1 MLRRVPAALLLLLS
15 LTAAAQPSTKLAVV
29 KGRLIDPEEK
39 LIDALGLERG
49 CPKGLTGEMKQ
60 RAKGFLDALGYKLV
74 RLECRP
80 PRALVEVKPHRVIRK
95 IYIKGNW
102 PLFEEEILRRLRFRP
117 GQRLPEGKAL
127 AAAIARQEER
137 MRDFLSR
144 EGYFDGSLRIK
155 ITPTRV
161 AHQVNVEVQVSKG
174 RRFKVGEVVAEPVR
188 RGRRRQARERAQ
200 QAAAGQGRPNKSELA
215 IPPDRI
221 TSFFRHCLMLQRAE
235 RCLFYRRSFNTKRF
249 NEDVEYLIGEYHK
262 LGYPGVRVRKS
273 FEVLRDKP
281 PDDAVRIELKIQER
295 KRIELEFLGND
306 SIKDR
311 DLRAE
316 LTIFD
321 EGAYDDYELAQ
332 SARRIHRLYQSKG
345 HLQARVTFSRKVGE
359 KADRVTF
366 EINEGPRFRIEE
378 VQFRGNRAVS
388 TEKLRKVIKTK
399 PFPFLGSIGLGEG
412 GYITATQL
420 KQDVERLE
428 AHYNQ
433 LGFPDVKVTG
443 QIAPHPALM
452 DRPGALAAV
461 VGAGAATSGEL
472 YVRFTIREGK
482 RAIVEKV
489 YIDGNKLISSD
500 VLLAQLTLKPGR
512 PFAGKRLELDKARLA
527 RIYGEKGYPYAEVRA
542 LEELSLDGTRV
553 SVQFSVV
560 ERKRVR
566 FGPVFVRG
574 NFKTRRSVIES
585 DIDFKPGEPFDIRK
599 IELAERKLRK
609 RQLFN
614 MVRLQ
619 LLGIGEKQQEVPVL
633 VSVEERH
640 DDRGAIEFGVGGST
654 DNLLFGSLAYTNQNV
669 LGFGT
674 SISLKGEVGM
684 KIQSGDLHYRD
695 PRLLGSEL
703 KLDVQGF
710 VRNQITERLGEVLTF
725 GGTIALSYEFL
736 PRLTGLMRY
745 EIRQVKH
752 KEDIHR
758 PAAVDESRQVDVFTR
773 TGGIGPALIYD
784 TRDNPLSPTKGY
796 RVEGSM
802 LWASQYLGGTQHF
815 IKFNLSGQLFVPLPK
830 GITVAFGG
838 RYDHGLPLGGDVQL
852 PKVERYFAGGD
863 TTIRGLEED
872 MAWAE
877 LTLAPLAPLAG
888 ASYYFVRPQGGNI
901 RLLTNLEIQFPIW
914 RESILFG
921 LPLMGAVFMDNG
933 MVTNSFFGF
942 EASDFRH
949 GAGLAL
955 RIVTPVGFSSFEYAW
970 ALDPELWDPRFGR
983 FHFNF
988 GFVF

>member
-15 LTAAAQPSTKLAVV
+15 LAAAAQPRAGTGLAVV
-29 KGRLIDPEEK
+29 KGKLVDSEEK

-49 CPKGLTGEMKQ
+49 CPGGLTGEMEQ
-60 RAKGFLDALGYKLV
+60 RIKTFLDALGYKLV

-137 MRDFLSR
+137 MREFLSR

-188 RGRRRQARERAQ
+188 RRSG
-200 QAAAGQGRPNKSELA
+200 NKKGELA

-221 TSFFRHCLMLQRAE
+221 TGMFRHCLLLQRAK
-235 RCLFYRRSFNTKRF
+235 RCWLFRRSFNTKRF
-249 NEDVEYLIGEYHK
+249 NEDIEYLIDEYHK

-295 KRIELEFLGND
+295 KRIEIDFRGND

-311 DLRAE
+311 DLREE

-332 SARRIHRLYQSKG
+332 SARKIHRLYQSKG
-345 HLQARVTFSRKVGE
+345 HLQARVTFTREVSETV
-359 KADRVTF
+359 DHVTF
-366 EINEGPRFRIEE
+366 EIEEGPRFRIEE
-378 VQFRGNRAVS
+378 IQFRGNRAVS
-388 TEKLRKVIKTK
+388 TDKLRKVIKTK

-420 KQDVERLE
+420 KQDVERLK
-428 AHYNQ
+428 AHYQ
-433 LGFPDVKVTG
+433 ELGFPDVQVTG

-452 DRPGALAAV
+452 DRPGALAAA
-461 VGAGAATSGEL
+461 VGARATEGGDL

-489 YIDGNKLISSD
+489 YINGNKLVPSS
-500 VLLAQLTLKPGR
+500 VLLAQLTLRPGR

-542 LEELSLDGTRV
+542 LEELSFDGTRV

-560 ERKRVR
+560 ERERVR

-585 DIDFKPGEPFDIRK
+585 DIDFKAGEPFDIRK
-599 IELAERKLRK
+599 IERAERKLRK

-614 MVRLQ
+614 MVRIQ
-619 LLGIGEKQQEVPVL
+619 LLGIGEKRREVPVL

-654 DNLLFGSLAYTNQNV
+654 DNLLFGSLAYTNQNL

-674 SISLKGEVGM
+674 TISLKGEVGM

-703 KLDVQGF
+703 KLDIQGF

-758 PAAVDESRQVDVFTR
+758 PAAVDEARQVDVFTR

-784 TRDNPLSPTKGY
+784 TRDNPLSPSRGY

-802 LWASQYLGGTQHF
+802 LWASQYLGGTHHF

-830 GITVAFGG
+830 GITIAFGG

-863 TTIRGLEED
+863 TTIRGFEES

-877 LTLAPLAPLAG
+877 LTLAPMSPLAG
-888 ASYYFVRPQGGNI
+888 ASYYFLRPQGGNI

-933 MVTNSFFGF
+933 MVTNSLFGF

-970 ALDPELWDPRFGR
+970 ALDPEPWDPRLGR